1 MSAIKPDM
9 VNHPPHYNQGG
20 VETIDGILAALG
32 TEAFV
37 AYCRGNAM
45 KYIWR
50 AGHKDDIVQ
59 DLKKAVWYLNR
70 AIQTIEPTTH
80 NPL

>member
-1 MSAIKPDM
+1 MSAAKPDM

-20 VETIDGILAALG
+20 VETIDGIRSALG
-32 TEAFV
+32 DEAFI

-50 AGHKDDIVQ
+50 AGHKDDIGQ
-59 DLKKAVWYLNR
+59 DLKKAIWYLNR
-70 AIQTIEPTTH
+70 ALQTITPTT
-80 NPL
+80 L

>member
-1 MSAIKPDM
+1 MTDM
-9 VNHPPHYNQGG
+9 VNHPPHYSQGG
-20 VETIDGILAALG
+20 VETIDGIRAALG
-32 TEAFV
+32 KEAFV

-50 AGHKDDIVQ
+50 AGHKDDITQ

-70 AIQTIEPTTH
+70 AIAETSTPIS
-80 NPL
+80 